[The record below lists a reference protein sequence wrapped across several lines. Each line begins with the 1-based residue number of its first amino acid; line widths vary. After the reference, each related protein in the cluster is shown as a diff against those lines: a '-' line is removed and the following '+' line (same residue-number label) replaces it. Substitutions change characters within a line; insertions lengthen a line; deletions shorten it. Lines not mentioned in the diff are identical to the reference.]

1 MTPRTIRPEDLRLVG
16 DLMKDW
22 IAPHL
27 APDSIHQIKQ
37 DQAALVPL
45 LKVSKVCLHKLDG
58 S

>member
-1 MTPRTIRPEDLRLVG
+1 
-16 DLMKDW
+16 MKDW

-27 APDSIHQIKQ
+27 ASDSIHQIKQ

-45 LKVSKVCLHKLDG
+45 LKVSKVSLDNFDG